1 VSSISNLDAEPS
13 PSEAPPSENHV
24 SLSSYIE
31 TVLQPVKS
39 TDQSVSASNIA
50 SSFQSSIHT
59 AIQSRK
65 YHHVIQLFQEY
76 AFDGLSPASKLA
88 ITTYTINCY
97 LEALVHLG
105 RMRDIEEALTLFDP
119 SVNRPPNPRTY
130 AILLRAYI
138 LSLNLRKA
146 RLLLF
151 EMISSGIEIN
161 KEIVHIVL
169 HGEGKWAVS
178 LESVDSLLNLF
189 GLHELE
195 FRDMQSYNIII
206 DAYLRRDRPD
216 KARNVLDEVVKSD
229 LHPDAGTYYALM
241 KYQARKEGSRG
252 VKVMLNSMT
261 TCGITPELR
270 HLNVLILR
278 LAAEQNLNL
287 DDAASTMSPHN
298 LVPDSATCNIV
309 LRGLFLRKSGASALR
324 QHFETMKTLRIPP
337 DAFTFTILLNE
348 YKRKDRGWK
357 LIRDLLRDQLA
368 LNPEHVNR
376 ITNNVVLHHMISNF
390 TKSRSVG
397 EPVQYSQF
405 QLQWDLRT
413 ITNLVT
419 AYAKSGET
427 AKVVDLYRKVKK
439 RLVKLDRRFYR
450 VLVKAL
456 LHGKYYAES
465 MEVASSLYASDD
477 IIDQIFGRECKIR
490 ISYTIL
496 RHTGRG
502 GKNMLKDIDDFLKFT
517 DEKGATI
524 TEKHCNLIAVA
535 LLCVSKRE
543 FAIQLLESRYHAR
556 GRFQDLEKGSL
567 GMSAWTILMRAYA
580 RKGSSGIQGL
590 RSCVSR
596 ALSNSSEPPTRT
608 FLNFLY
614 RLSVHTHANDCDF
627 FFEAYNECVN
637 RSRKVDRKPVGKK
650 LSHLTRDRIL
660 MWVNQLDKTSLKEKL
675 RESPD
680 TA

>member
-1 VSSISNLDAEPS
+1 
-13 PSEAPPSENHV
+13 
-24 SLSSYIE
+24 
-31 TVLQPVKS
+31 
-39 TDQSVSASNIA
+39 
-50 SSFQSSIHT
+50 
-59 AIQSRK
+59 
-65 YHHVIQLFQEY
+65 
-76 AFDGLSPASKLA
+76 
-88 ITTYTINCY
+88 
-97 LEALVHLG
+97 
-105 RMRDIEEALTLFDP
+105 MRDIEEALTLFNP
-119 SVNRPPNPRTY
+119 SVNRQPNSCTY

-146 RLLLF
+146 RLLLL
-151 EMISSGIEIN
+151 EMISSGVEIN
-161 KEIVHIVL
+161 NEIVHIVL

-178 LESVDSLLNLF
+178 LESVDSLLNLL

-195 FRDMQSYNIII
+195 FRDMKSYNIII

-216 KARNVLDEVVKSD
+216 KARTVLDEVVKSD

-252 VKVMLNSMT
+252 VKIMLNSMT
-261 TCGITPELR
+261 TSGITPELR
-270 HLNVLILR
+270 HLNVLISR
-278 LAAEQNLNL
+278 LAAEQNLNV
-287 DDAASTMSPHN
+287 DDAAATMSPHN
-298 LVPDSATCNIV
+298 LVPDSSTCNIV
-309 LRGLFLRKSGASALR
+309 LRALFLRKCDENVLR
-324 QHFETMKTLRIPP
+324 QHFETMKTLHIQP

-348 YKRKDRGWK
+348 YKRKGRGWK
-357 LIRDLLRDQLA
+357 PIHDLVRDQLA
-368 LNPEHVNR
+368 VNPERINR
-376 ITNNVVLHHMISNF
+376 ITDNVVLHHMISNF

-397 EPVQYSQF
+397 EPARFNRF

-427 AKVVDLYRKVKK
+427 GKALDLYRKVKK

-450 VLVKAL
+450 VLLQAL
-456 LHGKYYAES
+456 LHGKYYSEC

-477 IIDQIFGRECKIR
+477 LIDQIFGRECRIR
-490 ISYTIL
+490 ISYTIF

-502 GKNMLKDIDDFLKFT
+502 GKNMLRDIDNFLKFT

-524 TEKHCNLIAVA
+524 TEKNCNLIAVA

-543 FAIQLLESRYHAR
+543 SAIQLLESRYHAR

-580 RKGSSGIQGL
+580 RKGSGGIQGL

-614 RLSVHTHANDCDF
+614 RLSVSTHANDCDF
-627 FFEAYNECVN
+627 FIEAYNKCSKRSHNVN
-637 RSRKVDRKPVGKK
+637 RKPVGKK
-650 LSHLTRDRIL
+650 LSHLTRERIL
-660 MWVNQLDKTSLKEKL
+660 MWVNQLDNTSLKEKL
-675 RESPD
+675 RENPGTTRGGD
-680 TA
+680 IE